1 MEGGFSLPK
10 RTMTLNRGM
19 VTLTFFIIIF
29 SLLIAGVF
37 IMGSIINAKE
47 KELQEQSLL
56 VARTVAKLPEVTKRI
71 EETEKK
77 NDFSMNDLIEPIR
90 IVNDANYIVVTNMNH
105 IRLSH
110 PLASQ
115 IGTYENAKDEEAA
128 YTEHYYTSKAKGELG
143 VMIRAFVPVMDEQYQ
158 QIGVVTVGY
167 LLPSISEV
175 LNTMKK
181 EIIFALV
188 LTLSFGL
195 WGALIVSRRIKKQM
209 LDYEPFELAQLYTER
224 IETFNAMYE
233 GIIAIDQEM
242 RITIFN
248 PRAKEILGVDHKS
261 IIGQHIMDVLPDTR
275 LPEILTTKKALYN
288 KELIIN
294 QHSIS
299 SNRVPI
305 EVDGEIVG
313 AIAIFK
319 DQTEVKQLAEELTG
333 VKEFVHALRVQ
344 NHEHKNKLHTIAGLI
359 QLGNSEGALNYIVD
373 VEREERDLSRFL
385 HQHIKDQNIAGL
397 LLSKVNRGKELGID
411 VIIDENS
418 VLHQLPESL
427 DFHDFVIVLGNLVE
441 NAFDALHF
449 SSQSAKEL
457 FISIDQDEHQLSLS
471 VEDNGIGMEEFQLA
485 QLFDNG
491 FTTKQH
497 QRENHGIGLYLV
509 QGIVEKTEGT
519 IEIESVKGQGTV
531 ISVTFYE

>member
-1 MEGGFSLPK
+1 
-10 RTMTLNRGM
+10 MTLNRGM

-37 IMGSIINAKE
+37 IIGSIINAKE
-47 KELQEQSLL
+47 EELQEQSLL

-71 EETEKK
+71 EKTEVS
-77 NDFSMNDLIEPIR
+77 SMNDLIEPIR

-110 PLASQ
+110 PLASH
-115 IGTYENAKDEEAA
+115 IGSYESAQDEEAA

-143 VMIRAFVPVMDEQYQ
+143 VMVRAFVPVMNEQYQ

-167 LLPSISEV
+167 LLPSILEV
-175 LNTMKK
+175 LKSMET
-181 EIIFALV
+181 EIILALI

-233 GIIAIDQEM
+233 GIIAIDQTM
-242 RITIFN
+242 HITIFN
-248 PRAKEILGVDHKS
+248 PRAKEILGVENRS
-261 IIGQHIMDVLPDTR
+261 LVGQPIMDILPDTR
-275 LPEILTTKKALYN
+275 LPEILTSKKAVYN
-288 KELIIN
+288 KELVVN
-294 QHSIS
+294 AHSIS

-305 EVDGEIVG
+305 EVDGLIVG

-319 DQTEVKQLAEELTG
+319 DQTEVKHLAEELTG

-359 QLGNSEGALNYIVD
+359 QLGNSERALDYIVD
-373 VEREERDLSRFL
+373 VERAEHDMAYFL
-385 HQHIKDQNIAGL
+385 QQRIQDQNIAGL

-418 VLHQLPESL
+418 VLQQLPESIA
-427 DFHDFVIVLGNLVE
+427 FHDFVIVLGNLVE
-441 NAFDALHF
+441 NAFDAL
-449 SSQSAKEL
+449 QVTTNTPKEL
-457 FISIDQDEHQLSLS
+457 FISIDQDKQQLSLLI
-471 VEDNGIGMEEFQLA
+471 EDNGIGMEEEQFVH
-485 QLFDNG
+485 LFENG
-491 FTTKQH
+491 YTTKKQ

-509 QGIVEKTEGT
+509 QEIIEKTKGT
-519 IEIESVKGQGTV
+519 IDIESVKGQGTV
-531 ISVTFYE
+531 VSVSFYL